1 MSAKSASS
9 AAAVITDAMRRAR
22 AEGVS
27 EIGAEHLFAALLA
40 QPESRPLFGRLA
52 GQAGAEAV
60 WNEVLEARRRG
71 GLSAS
76 EQEAL
81 ADLGIDLDE
90 VVARAEAQLGEG
102 ALDRSRA
109 SGGPGRKLSMSPEA
123 TGMLNAAQRQKTAR
137 GDRDFTAR
145 HLVLGLLAQPGPFA
159 DALKARGITVAS
171 TLAAMDDG
179 AGTPSPGA

>member
-1 MSAKSASS
+1 
-9 AAAVITDAMRRAR
+9 VT
-22 AEGVS
+22 
-27 EIGAEHLFAALLA
+27 EIRAEHLFAALLA
-40 QPESRPLFGRLA
+40 RPDSRPLFSRLA

-71 GLSAS
+71 GMSAS
-76 EQEAL
+76 EREAL

-90 VVARAEAQLGEG
+90 VVARVEAQHGEG

-109 SGGPGRKLSMSPEA
+109 AGPPARTLSMSPEA
-123 TGMLNAAQRQKTAR
+123 TGMLNAAQRHKTAH
-137 GDRDFTAR
+137 GDRDLTAQ

-179 AGTPSPGA
+179 AGPPSPDA